1 MSICKRALL
10 VGALVALTAAF
21 SAGTAS
27 AATINPV
34 GPIQANGITLQVLRV
49 SSRGHIYTC
58 IWRLQGQILTPQ
70 IPLSTTLRAIGGIFA
85 GQITCNEPGVTV
97 TPLVSPL
104 TGLPGPWVIALT
116 TVLGLPAPTG
126 ALVTLLGVR
135 IRISDPA
142 NGFFCLFTG
151 TLGILIRNGNPT
163 AQLLGGNFV
172 ATPVP
177 GDTCPAGLPL
187 TKGPGQYNLVPP
199 IFIGP

>member
-21 SAGTAS
+21 SAGAAS
-27 AATINPV
+27 AVTINPV

-49 SSRGHIYTC
+49 SSRGFTYTC

-70 IPLSTTLRAIGGIFA
+70 IPLSPTLRAIGGITSA
-85 GQITCNEPGVTV
+85 QITCNEPGVIV
-97 TPLVSPL
+97 QPLVSQL
-104 TGLPGPWVIALT
+104 SATPGPWVIDLT

-135 IRISDPA
+135 IRVVDPM
-142 NGFFCLFTG
+142 NGFLCLFTG

-172 ATPVP
+172 ATPVA

-199 IFIGP
+199 IVINP